1 MIMTDPGEEAAV
13 NVSTVLLYLS
23 QSISEG
29 HGKEEVGISTSSMD
43 PEVPENRTK
52 DGWEKE
58 HHHDNQS
65 VAEIWDKEY
74 TVQRNALL
82 SLSILELPQIHLI

>member
-52 DGWEKE
+52 DG
-58 HHHDNQS
+58 
-65 VAEIWDKEY
+65 
-74 TVQRNALL
+74 
-82 SLSILELPQIHLI
+82 